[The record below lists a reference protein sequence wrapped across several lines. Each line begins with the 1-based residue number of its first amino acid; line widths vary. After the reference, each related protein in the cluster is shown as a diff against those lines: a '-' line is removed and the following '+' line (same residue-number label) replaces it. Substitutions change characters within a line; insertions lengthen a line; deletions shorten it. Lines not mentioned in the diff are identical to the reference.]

1 MTRRRSE
8 SDGRQRRDSGGHGR
22 YEPKAVYRLAE
33 HVKRRG
39 VDLGS
44 AIGPWRAARRRVRR
58 PGRTSAH
65 AIPVI
70 TNERTELVMDSAE
83 RAEDVAGLLNWCG
96 VHHLDPVPEL
106 RPPADAQGETQS

>member
-1 MTRRRSE
+1 MRRRRSE
-8 SDGRQRRDSGGHGR
+8 SSGRRTRESGGFRR
-22 YEPKAVYRLAE
+22 YEPQAVYRLAE

-44 AIGPWRAARRRVRR
+44 AVGPWHAARRPVRK
-58 PGRTSAH
+58 PGRTSVD

-83 RAEDVAGLLNWCG
+83 RAADVAGLLNWCG

-106 RPPADAQGETQS
+106 KLPAEGQGEEGS